1 MLELLVMM
9 GITYVMCGF
18 IVGITP
24 YVMRK
29 NVHFGIM
36 LPDLASD
43 DQELNQWKKQFLLGS
58 LTLGVICF
66 IPLLIS
72 ATFFNLDEEII
83 EIVAIVMIFV
93 LFIVLGVM
101 YIYFH
106 RKVKTLKEA
115 KFSSNDISQDARI
128 MVATDFH
135 NQKIVVSNGWFIVLG
150 GIIILVTVLVP
161 ILLFDQIPD
170 YVPRHFTN
178 FDSER
183 NQLLWLP
190 KTPRLFAIIPLIQFA
205 MLLLLMFVNYMLK
218 IKKQLIVP
226 KHAKRSIE
234 QNRAYRYAMSKVM
247 LVYTISLIL
256 ILAIPQFLMVRGIE
270 DSPRNMWIVIVWVVL
285 LFTLFIYTM
294 LKYGQGGERYKPTV
308 TAENDYQLV
317 DDDKFWKW
325 GVFYYNPNDSAIFVE
340 KRFGIGATVNFAKWQ
355 AWACLIGIFAFIG
368 AIIIITMFLER

>member
-29 NVHFGIM
+29 NVHFGNM

-66 IPLLIS
+66 IPLWIS

-83 EIVAIVMIFV
+83 EIVAVVMIFV
-93 LFIVLGVM
+93 LFIALGVM

-106 RKVKTLKEA
+106 RKAKMLKEA

-294 LKYGQGGERYKPTV
+294 LKYGQGGERYKPAETV
-308 TAENDYQLV
+308 DNNYQLV

-325 GVFYYNPNDSAIFVE
+325 GVFYFNSNDPAIFVE

-355 AWACLIGIFAFIG
+355 AWACIIGIFVFII
-368 AIIIITMFLER
+368 AIIIITMFLEL